1 MDLTNTMKEN
11 LVSVI
16 MPVYNG
22 SNYLSEAITSVIV
35 QSYSE
40 WELVI
45 VNDGSTEDISSIVER
60 FEEHRIRYF
69 THHTRK
75 GAAEARNTA
84 LREAQGQWIAFLD
97 SDDVWEKD
105 KLTKQIGFM
114 KQHGYAFSYTCYV
127 ETDELLRTGE
137 KTFSGP
143 QHIGKRLMHVYCWP
157 GCLTVMY
164 DASRV
169 GLVQIAPIETNN
181 DYALWLE
188 VVKHVDCYLL
198 KECLA
203 KRRRRSGSLSDKGAV
218 YKMVSFYNLFRVVD
232 KMNVLMSASLTI
244 VNVICYFLKKT
255 FFVKQEY
262 VFNRTTT

>member
-1 MDLTNTMKEN
+1 MKEN

-22 SNYLSEAITSVIV
+22 SNYLSEAINSVIA

-45 VNDGSTEDISSIVER
+45 VNDGSTEDISSIVEKY
-60 FEEHRIRYF
+60 EDHRIRYL
-69 THHTRK
+69 THQTRR

-97 SDDVWEKD
+97 SDDVWEEN
-105 KLTKQIGFM
+105 KLAKQIGFM
-114 KQHGYAFSYTCYV
+114 KQYGYAFSYTCYI
-127 ETDELLRTGE
+127 ETDEMLRPGG

-143 QHIGKRLMHVYCWP
+143 RHIGKRLMHAYCWP

-169 GLVQIAPIETNN
+169 GLIQIASVETNN

-188 VVKHVDCYLL
+188 VVKHVDCHLL
-198 KECLA
+198 EECLA
-203 KRRRRSGSLSDKGAV
+203 KHRRRSGSLSDKSAV
-218 YKMVSFYNLFRVVD
+218 YKMVSFYNLFRIVD
-232 KMNVLMSASLTI
+232 KMNVLMAAFLTG

-255 FFVKQEY
+255 LFVKQEY
-262 VFNRTTT
+262 VFNRPTS